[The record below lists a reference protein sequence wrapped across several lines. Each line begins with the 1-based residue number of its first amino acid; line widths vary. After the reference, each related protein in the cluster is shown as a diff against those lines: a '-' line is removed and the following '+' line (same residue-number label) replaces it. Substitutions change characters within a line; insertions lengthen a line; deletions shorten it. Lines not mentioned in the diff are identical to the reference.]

1 MRHTTDSDFRYQKIP
16 ALPEIT
22 SWKEV
27 EIWESGEKLI
37 SLNNLYPERISVS
50 PQYFLQGIKSSL
62 EESLV
67 RETVADMLL
76 KASSLLPPKYKF
88 FVWDA
93 WRSIETQKAI
103 FDRYRERLK
112 NQNPT
117 LNEDE
122 LITLIQKYVSFPSL
136 DEKCP
141 PPHSTGG
148 AIDLSIVDQFGNYL
162 DMGTPYDEFDT
173 RANIRYF
180 EEKIEID
187 KSLSNNDMII
197 LKNRRLLFN
206 TMIEKGFTN
215 YPMEWWHY
223 DYGNQFWAKIK
234 GVNAIYGRVDLR
246 DLDKGI

>member
-1 MRHTTDSDFRYQKIP
+1 MLQ
-16 ALPEIT
+16 EIT
-22 SWKEV
+22 SWTGV

-37 SLNNLYPERISVS
+37 SLNNLYPEQIYVV
-50 PQYFLQGIKSSL
+50 PQDFLQGIKNSL
-62 EESLV
+62 KESLV
-67 RETVADMLL
+67 RETIANKLL

-88 FVWDA
+88 AVWDA
-93 WRSIETQKAI
+93 WRPIETQKAI

-122 LITLIQKYVSFPSL
+122 LIILVQQYVSVPSL
-136 DEKCP
+136 DDKCP

-148 AIDLSIVDQFGNYL
+148 AIDLSIVDQSGNYL
-162 DMGTPYDEFDT
+162 DMGTPYDEFGT

-180 EEKIEID
+180 EEKIEIGER
-187 KSLSNNDMII
+187 LSSKDMII
-197 LKNRRLLFN
+197 LNNRRLLFN
-206 TMIEKGFTN
+206 IMIEEGFTN
-215 YPMEWWHY
+215 YPVEWWHY

-246 DLDKGI
+246 DLDKSI